1 MNYKLTTF
9 DQMNGIG
16 TITMNHPEKRNALSL
31 DMLKELNDLL
41 DNLKKNKDV
50 KVVIVRGAGK
60 IFSSGHDLSE
70 MVNKGLADY
79 TEVFQTCS
87 AFMQKIQDMPQPF
100 IAQVHGVATAAGC
113 QLVAACD
120 LAVAEEGARFA
131 TPGVRL
137 GIFCTTPAIPLVRA
151 VGRKRAL
158 EMLFTGRM
166 ISAREAE
173 QYGLVNKVVPLEK
186 LEEETKALA
195 EKIAEASP
203 LTLRIGK
210 QAFYAQVNLSD
221 AEAYNLGNEV
231 MVSNLFA
238 EDANEGIHA
247 FLEKR
252 KPVWTGK

>member
-1 MNYKLTTF
+1 MDYKLITF
-9 DQMNGIG
+9 GQVKTVG
-16 TITMNHPEKRNALSL
+16 TITLNHPEKRNALSL

-41 DNLKKNKDV
+41 DRLKENNAV
-50 KVVIVRGAGK
+50 KVIIVRGAGK
-60 IFSSGHDLSE
+60 NFSSGHDLSE
-70 MVNKGLADY
+70 MIDSGLTDY
-79 TEVFQTCS
+79 TKVFDTCS

-120 LAVAEEGARFA
+120 LAVAEEGTLFS

-158 EMLFTGRM
+158 EMLFTGRA

-173 QYGLVNKVVPLEK
+173 QYGLVNKVVPFDR
-186 LEEETKALA
+186 LEEETKAMA
-195 EKIAEASP
+195 DKIAEASP

-221 AEAYNLGNEV
+221 AQAYNLGNEV

-238 EDANEGIHA
+238 EDAQEGIRA

-252 KPVWTGK
+252 KPLWKGK

>member
-1 MNYKLTTF
+1 MDYKLTTF
-9 DQMNGIG
+9 NQINSVG
-16 TITMNHPEKRNALSL
+16 TITLNHPEKRNALSL

-41 DNLKKNKDV
+41 DNLKTSKDV

-70 MVNKGLADY
+70 MINRGLADY
-79 TEVFQTCS
+79 VEIFRTCS
-87 AFMQKIQDMPQPF
+87 AFMRKIQDMPQPF

-120 LAVAEEGARFA
+120 LAVTEEGARFA

-151 VGRKRAL
+151 VGRKRAM

-173 QYGLVNKVVPLEK
+173 QYGLVNKVVPFEK

-203 LTLRIGK
+203 LTLQIGK

-221 AEAYNLGNEV
+221 AQAYHLGNEV

-238 EDANEGIHA
+238 KDANEGIHA